1 MSEPVKNPFDALLD
15 AFRQVVREEIK
26 AASKPAKALYTTK
39 ETADILNVD
48 ESWLSARARKGK
60 IPHRMLGHY
69 RYFSPADIQEIIDS
83 SYVQGV
89 QSKHDGQRAS
99 TDSEAA
105 SVEPG
110 KAGNGAGDNRD

>member
-69 RYFSPADIQEIIDS
+69 RYFSPADIQEIMLKVSD
-83 SYVQGV
+83 YVPL
-89 QSKHDGQRAS
+89 SGQRKCHP
-99 TDSEAA
+99 
-105 SVEPG
+105 PG
-110 KAGNGAGDNRD
+110 QLFNDLHTTV